1 MLSSFR
7 IFCNYIY
14 EKFEHLYS
22 INKNILE
29 NENDQYCR
37 MQDGDFPINIMKK
50 ENILESNSC
59 IQTNE
64 KTNQK
69 INEKIKNRLESYR
82 K

>member
-1 MLSSFR
+1 
-7 IFCNYIY
+7 
-14 EKFEHLYS
+14 
-22 INKNILE
+22 
-29 NENDQYCR
+29 

-69 INEKIKNRLESYR
+69 INEKIKIRLESYR

>member
-1 MLSSFR
+1 MLSSFKN
-7 IFCNYIY
+7 FCNYIY
-14 EKFEHLYS
+14 EKFEDLYS

-29 NENDQYCR
+29 NENNQYCR

-50 ENILESNSC
+50 ENILDSNSC

>member
-1 MLSSFR
+1 MLSSFKN
-7 IFCNYIY
+7 FCNYIY
-14 EKFEHLYS
+14 EKFEDLYS